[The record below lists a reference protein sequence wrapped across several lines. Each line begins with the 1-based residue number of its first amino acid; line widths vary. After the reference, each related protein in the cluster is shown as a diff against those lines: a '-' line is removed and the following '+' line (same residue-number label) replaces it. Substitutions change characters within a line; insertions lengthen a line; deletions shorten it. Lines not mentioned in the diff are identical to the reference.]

1 MDRLGHIIT
10 IKVRI
15 EVDYRLPRGVHE
27 TLKRKRKF
35 RLGDSH
41 RKDTAWVKLY
51 TLGQDFEEKRLVS
64 GPIVP
69 DDGA

>member
-1 MDRLGHIIT
+1 ME
-10 IKVRI
+10 K
-15 EVDYRLPRGVHE
+15 EKE
-27 TLKRKRKF
+27 NF

-64 GPIVP
+64 GPILP
-69 DDGA
+69 DDGG

>member
-1 MDRLGHIIT
+1 MDSLGHIIT
-10 IKVRI
+10 IRVCI
-15 EVDYRLPRGVHE
+15 EVDYHAERMKE
-27 TLKRKRKF
+27 KENF

-51 TLGQDFEEKRLVS
+51 MPGQVFEEKRLVC
-64 GPIVP
+64 GPILP